1 MSSVP
6 LSHKSIQKVGNRT
19 IRVGYLRKSLGL
31 LLKKSKKY
39 FSIERETFSTWLL
52 IHRKRQLLYVNSLA
66 ELKLVGDIQC
76 EYRPEYRL
84 WSVYR
89 GIKEKPRDSRVV
101 QERFYRWVLKI
112 KHNRRILKWE
122 TYLALF
128 TAEIDDWRW
137 NKIFSGALEILQPY
151 LDDGKLIGEIN
162 YISDFSSEI
171 AKSRMQELIDE
182 TG

>member
-89 GIKEKPRDSRVV
+89 GIKEKPRDNSIQIYKNTNLV
-101 QERFYRWVLKI
+101 ERMITEKI
-112 KHNRRILKWE
+112 KGRKYGN
-122 TYLALF
+122 TVYYL
-128 TAEIDDWRW
+128 
-137 NKIFSGALEILQPY
+137 Q
-151 LDDGKLIGEIN
+151 
-162 YISDFSSEI
+162 
-171 AKSRMQELIDE
+171 
-182 TG
+182 